1 VSHDA
6 HNLLVMGDNDADMA
20 LAAQT
25 LAKCGGGEVAVM
37 DGKVLALVELP
48 VCGLMSDKPVEVVSA
63 EVDQVEKA
71 WKTMGC
77 NLPSPFMTMGVMSLA
92 CVPFLRLTN
101 RGYVNC
107 VTFKM
112 ELLVLE

>member
-1 VSHDA
+1 
-6 HNLLVMGDNDADMA
+6 
-20 LAAQT
+20 
-25 LAKCGGGEVAVM
+25 
-37 DGKVLALVELP
+37 
-48 VCGLMSDKPVEVVSA
+48 
-63 EVDQVEKA
+63 
-71 WKTMGC
+71 
-77 NLPSPFMTMGVMSLA
+77 MSLA